1 MSRSEPPADRR
12 TGDDDRDPDTL
23 EGRRD
28 EIESDEPVD
37 AGAASLPGPRGL
49 PLIGSTL
56 AFGRD
61 PVAFLESLGEYGDVV
76 GYEAYGREFVALC
89 DPDLVETVLVS
100 RSDAFWRGEFEHE
113 FGEAIDLEGVLF
125 AEGDRWKRQRLLLQS
140 AFTPDR
146 IGSYADDMIE
156 ETAHTV
162 CRWDDGQVIALE
174 ETLSTLTL
182 RVLARTLF
190 DLELT
195 DERGTVVRQ
204 WVGAMNEYTDR
215 EMFGVRA
222 LLPSWVPSTTE
233 REFDRAAADVGALVD
248 ELVAE
253 RRGASTEG
261 DDLLTL
267 LATAEYPDGSRPSPE
282 EIGHQLE
289 TFLLA
294 GHETTATALT
304 YACWLLA
311 GHDDVWDRLEREVD
325 AVCGDRQ
332 PTMAD
337 LPDLAV
343 TEAVGREAMRL
354 YPPLPFLNRE
364 PLEPVAV
371 GGSRLT
377 PGTVVQLPMIA
388 IHRDE
393 RWWDEPDEFRPE
405 RWLEGGSEVAPDETL
420 ADGDRPEY
428 AYFPF
433 GGGPRHCIGMRFA
446 MTELQLTLA
455 TLARRVDFERITD
468 SIDTGVG
475 VTLEPGTVEMRVR
488 RR

>member
-1 MSRSEPPADRR
+1 MSRSGPPADGR
-12 TGDDDRDPDTL
+12 TGGNDRDRPL
-23 EGRRD
+23 EDRTG
-28 EIESDEPVD
+28 EIEVDEDV
-37 AGAASLPGPRGL
+37 GVEAASLPGPRGF
-49 PLIGSTL
+49 PLVGNTVSFT
-56 AFGRD
+56 RD
-61 PVAFLESLGEYGDVV
+61 PVGFLESLGEYGDVV
-76 GYEAYGREFVALC
+76 GYEAYGREFVAFC
-89 DPDLVETVLVS
+89 DPELVETVLVS
-100 RSDAFWRGEFEHE
+100 ESDAFWRGEFEHE

-146 IGSYADDMIE
+146 IRSYADDIVE
-156 ETAHTV
+156 ETVHTV
-162 CRWDDGQVIALE
+162 RGWDDGQVTDLE

-182 RVLARTLF
+182 CVLARTLF

-195 DERGTVVRQ
+195 DERGAVVRR
-204 WVGAMNEYTDR
+204 WVQAMNEYTDR

-222 LLPSWVPSTTE
+222 LLPSWIPSATE
-233 REFDRAAADVGALVD
+233 REFDRAATDVGALVD

-253 RRGASTEG
+253 RREAGADG
-261 DDLLTL
+261 DDLLSL
-267 LATAEYPDGSRPSPE
+267 LATAEYPDGSRPSAE
-282 EIGHQLE
+282 EIGDQLK

-311 GHDDVWDRLEREVD
+311 GHESVWDRLEREID
-325 AVCGDRQ
+325 AVCGDRE

-364 PLEPVAV
+364 PLEPVDV
-371 GGSRLT
+371 GGYRLT

-393 RWWDEPDEFRPE
+393 RWWDDPDAFRPE
-405 RWLEGGSEVAPDETL
+405 RWLEEGADSVTDAVL

-455 TLARRVDFERITD
+455 TLIRHVELERIGD
-468 SIDTGVG
+468 AIDAGVG